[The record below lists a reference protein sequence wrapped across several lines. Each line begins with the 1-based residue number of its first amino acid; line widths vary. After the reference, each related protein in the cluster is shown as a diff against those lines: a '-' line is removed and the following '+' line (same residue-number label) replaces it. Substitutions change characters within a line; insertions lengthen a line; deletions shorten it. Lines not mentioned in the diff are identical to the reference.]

1 MKTYKLKH
9 SGLDITEWCKS
20 YSYMYRKLYANFELS
35 EDKNFQKE
43 LRERWNLD
51 SWFFESCLIEV
62 SMKIKQNVT
71 QRKNKLSKIEELQK
85 ILLKD
90 EFETG
95 KKGRRTKFNIAKS
108 LQYLTT
114 HIDKDITFGTKA
126 LLQKITY
133 LHNYVNGLK
142 ASLLKEQDPK
152 EKQNIERKLAKAE
165 LDLSTK
171 KAEYQNNRTLAIISV
186 GEAPQ
191 KSNRKFDFDFVNKK
205 MVFKPESGIKYPFE
219 FYCSKAQ
226 YKDLCELQKQIGE
239 QAITVRLD
247 NEYVYIA
254 FDNEKLNGFAFNE
267 REFKREIK
275 AIPKENKEERTA
287 CSRKWKQ
294 EQDARKFAGK
304 NQKRFLAVDL
314 NPEYIGYSILEKVGD
329 SGFKTILN
337 ECISLTDLNTKLSLS
352 SEDKLQ
358 VYQNNKRIHEIYEAW
373 KKIFGIAERYKVSH
387 FAQEDLEFK
396 QKGVNENSNE
406 ANRKTKN
413 IWHRTITTT
422 VIQKY
427 CQEMGIKHLSLNAAY
442 SSFIGNIKH
451 KLFDP
456 VSASIE
462 IGRRGIT
469 KYLKGNY
476 FYPPLEGT
484 DLDTMRQF
492 GLDVLDKTISNW
504 KEAYSAFKTSGLRY
518 RWENLF
524 SSESNLKSHKSCVK
538 VYSYKYAYSYNVI

>member
-1 MKTYKLKH
+1 
-9 SGLDITEWCKS
+9 
-20 YSYMYRKLYANFELS
+20 MYRKLYTNFELS

-51 SWFFESCLIEV
+51 SWFFNSCLIEV
-62 SMKIKQNVT
+62 SMKMEQNET
-71 QRKNKLSKIEELQK
+71 QRKNNIAKIEELQK
-85 ILLKD
+85 ILFKD
-90 EFETG
+90 EFEAG
-95 KKGRRTKFNIAKS
+95 KKGRRTKFNITKS

-114 HIDKDITFGTKA
+114 HIGKNITFGTKA
-126 LLQKITY
+126 LLQKVTY
-133 LHNYVNGLK
+133 LHNYINGLK
-142 ASLLKEQDPK
+142 ASLIKEQDPK
-152 EKQNIERKLAKAE
+152 AKQNIGRKLARAE

-171 KAEYQNNRTLAIISV
+171 KSEYQRNRILAIISV

-191 KSNRKFDFDFVNKK
+191 KGNRKFDFDLVNRK

-226 YKDLCELQKQIGE
+226 YADLCKLQTQLGE
-239 QAITVRLD
+239 QAITVSLD
-247 NEYVYIA
+247 NEYVYIT
-254 FDNEKLNGFAFNE
+254 FDNEKLNGYAFNE

-275 AIPKENKEERTA
+275 VIPKENKEERTA
-287 CSRKWKQ
+287 CSRRWKQ
-294 EQDARKFAGK
+294 EQEARKLTNK
-304 NQKRFLAVDL
+304 KTNRYLAVDL
-314 NPEYIGYSILEKVGD
+314 NPEHIGYSIIDKIGNNN
-329 SGFKTILN
+329 FKTVLTQCINLSGLN
-337 ECISLTDLNTKLSLS
+337 VKLSLS

-373 KKIFGIAERYKVSH
+373 KSIFSIAKRYKVSH
-387 FAQEDLEFK
+387 FVQEDLEFK
-396 QKGVNENSNE
+396 QKGVNENASE

-413 IWHRTITTT
+413 LWHRTITTT

-427 CQEMGIKHLSLNAAY
+427 CQEMGIKLLSVNACY

-484 DLDTMRQF
+484 DLDTMSQF

-504 KEAYSAFKTSGLRY
+504 KEAYNAFKTSKLRY

-524 SSESNLKSHKSCVK
+524 SSESNLKSHKSCVNI
-538 VYSYKYAYSYNVI
+538 YRYSYNFT